1 MVLRADTGGVGFDR
15 AGFFPSRI
23 DTQHP
28 ENDNTRPFPGEGR
41 NDLEPVTCV
50 LYPEVRK
57 SLDWLRGYGDARMT
71 GTGGASFLSVGDRQ
85 AGLDILNKAPPGCT
99 GFVAQGLNRHPLI
112 DETKFG
118 V

>member
-1 MVLRADTGGVGFDR
+1 
-15 AGFFPSRI
+15 
-23 DTQHP
+23 
-28 ENDNTRPFPGEGR
+28 
-41 NDLEPVTCV
+41 
-50 LYPEVRK
+50 
-57 SLDWLRGYGDARMT
+57 MT

-99 GFVAQGLNRHPLI
+99 GFVAQGLNRHPLV